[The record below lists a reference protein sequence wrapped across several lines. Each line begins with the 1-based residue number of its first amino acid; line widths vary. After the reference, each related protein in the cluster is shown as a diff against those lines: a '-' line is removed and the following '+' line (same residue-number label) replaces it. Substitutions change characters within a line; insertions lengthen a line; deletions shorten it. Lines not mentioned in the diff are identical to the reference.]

1 MNNKTLRL
9 TESAIMLALGF
20 ILSLLKIIDMPFGGS
35 VTVFSMLPVI
45 IIAYRYGT
53 AWGLLV
59 GFTASLLQMLSGLKN
74 LTYGTSA
81 GAVVA
86 IILLDYVVAFAAM
99 GLGGIFRGRIKD
111 QGVSIAA
118 GAFAACLVR
127 YICHTV
133 VGCTVWAGVSIPT
146 SDGLLYSMIYNAAYM
161 IPETVITV
169 VGAYFAGKIFTLAD
183 SQIKPVPMSG
193 AAAKNMA
200 AAVPAA
206 LGVVVAFVFI
216 FAMVQTEDGF
226 DISAIAQTDIFD
238 WLAPVIVLI
247 TGVAV
252 SIIIKTTVSK
262 ENKA

>member
-81 GAVVA
+81 GAVAA

-99 GLGGIFRGRIKD
+99 GLGGIFRGRIRD

-118 GAFAACLVR
+118 GALAACLVR

-183 SQIKPVPMSG
+183 SRIKPVPMNG

-216 FAMVQTEDGF
+216 FAMVQTEEGF
-226 DISAIAQTDIFD
+226 DISAIARTDIFD

-247 TGVAV
+247 TGIAV
-252 SIIIKTTVSK
+252 SIIVKTCVSK
-262 ENKA
+262 ENKV

>member
-45 IIAYRYGT
+45 IIAYRYKT

-59 GFTASLLQMLSGLKN
+59 GFTASLLQMLTGLKN

-81 GAVVA
+81 GAVIA
-86 IILLDYVVAFAAM
+86 IILLDYVVAFTAM

-111 QGVSIAA
+111 QGVGLAA
-118 GAFAACLVR
+118 GAFAACLIR

-146 SDGLLYSMIYNAAYM
+146 SDGLLYSLVYNAAYM

-169 VGAYFAGKIFTLAD
+169 VGAYFAGKIFTLNEQ
-183 SQIKPVPMSG
+183 QIKPVPISG
-193 AAAKNMA
+193 STSKNMF

-206 LGVVVAFVFI
+206 LGIVVAFVFI

-226 DISAIAQTDIFD
+226 DITAIAQTDIFD
-238 WLAPVIVLI
+238 WLAPIIVLI
-247 TGVAV
+247 IGIVV
-252 SIIIKTTVSK
+252 SVIVKTYSSK
-262 ENKA
+262 EKKA